1 MIARFEELDWQP
13 TRMGDLTLRRRTEPT
28 TGDLVYE
35 VKLGDEYLMS
45 SLFTVAEEE
54 LAGLGLAAAAGDGLT
69 VLVGGLGLGYTAV
82 AALRDDRV
90 ATLAVID
97 ALPAVI
103 GWHERELLPVSA
115 ALVRDA
121 RTSLVEGDF
130 FALVRQ
136 APAPDAPRYD
146 AILLDVDHSPR
157 HQLDPTHADLYTTG
171 GLAALERHLRPHGV
185 FALWSDDPP
194 DDEFVSVLRGVF
206 DDVVA
211 HVVDFENPLTGGT
224 SSNTVYVAVSRRH
237 GTKDPVAALPAGGEW
252 CTRRD
257 GR

>member
-13 TRMGDLTLRRRTEPT
+13 TRMGELTLRRRTEPT
-28 TGDLVYE
+28 TGELVYE

-54 LAGLGLAAAAGDGLT
+54 LATRGLAATVGLDLD

-82 AALRDDRV
+82 AALRNERV
-90 ATLAVID
+90 RTLAVID

-103 GWHERELLPVSA
+103 DWHERELLPVSA

-121 RTSLVEGDF
+121 RTRLVLEDF
-130 FALVRQ
+130 FAVMRR
-136 APAPDAPRYD
+136 APASEDALYD

-157 HQLDPTHADLYTTG
+157 HQLDPTHADLYTVD
-171 GLAALERHLRPHGV
+171 GLRALSRHLRADGV

-194 DDEFVSVLRGVF
+194 DEDFMCGLGAVF
-206 DDVVA
+206 ERTAA
-211 HVVDFENPLTGGT
+211 HVVDFANPLTGGM
-224 SSNTVYVAVSRRH
+224 SSNTVYVAVSR
-237 GTKDPVAALPAGGEW
+237 GGVNAP
-252 CTRRD
+252 TAH
-257 GR
+257 